1 MILSA
6 LVYSNHFVSTILS
19 NDILSIYHFVCY
31 HFVLEPYIPT
41 RVLRSNDQHLL
52 EKPKSSTATDS
63 RAFRNSALAV
73 WNSLSVNTHC
83 ATSPGS
89 FKQLLKTELFASA
102 FIGS

>member
-6 LVYSNHFVSTILS
+6 PFYSNHFVSTILS
-19 NDILSIYHFVCY
+19 NDILSIY

-73 WNSLSVNTHC
+73 WNSLSVNTRC

-102 FIGS
+102 FIDS